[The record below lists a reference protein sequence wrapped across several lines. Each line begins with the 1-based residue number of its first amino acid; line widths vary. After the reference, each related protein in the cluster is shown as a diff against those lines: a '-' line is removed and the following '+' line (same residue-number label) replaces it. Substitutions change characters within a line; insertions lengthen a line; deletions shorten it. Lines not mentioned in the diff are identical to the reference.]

1 MSVTLYEFLP
11 TRSARVR
18 WTLLELDVPFESV
31 EGRDVMGSAQLL
43 KVHPL
48 GKLPAIEDDGRPL
61 FESAA
66 ICSWL
71 ADKHADRGL
80 AAEAGTWDRAL
91 HDQWVCFALAEVE
104 AHLWSSFRN
113 AFVYP
118 EAKRLPVIIEQ
129 NNAEVARSL
138 PVLDAYLADHDYL
151 VGDKFSVTDIIVSF
165 TVNWARN
172 DGLTKDFD
180 SLNAYVSR
188 LRARPLCALP
198 DD

>member
-1 MSVTLYEFLP
+1 MPVTLYEFLP
-11 TRSARVR
+11 TRSQRVR

-31 EGRDVMGSAQLL
+31 EGRDVIGSPQLR

-48 GKLPAIEDDGRPL
+48 GKIPAIEDDGRPL

-80 AAEAGTWDRAL
+80 IAEVGTWDRAL
-91 HDQWVCFALAEVE
+91 HDQWTCFALAEVE

-113 AFVYP
+113 TVVYP
-118 EAKRLPVIIEQ
+118 EEKRLPVIIEQ
-129 NNAEVARSL
+129 NNAEVKRSL
-138 PVLDAYLADHDYL
+138 PALDARLSEHDYL
-151 VGDKFSVTDIIVSF
+151 VGDNFSVTDIIVGF

-172 DGLTKDFD
+172 DGLTKGFD
-180 SLNAYVSR
+180 SLNAYVER
-188 LRARPLCALP
+188 LRERPLCTFS

>member
-31 EGRDVMGSAQLL
+31 EGRNVMGSAQLL

-66 ICSWL
+66 ICTWL
-71 ADKHADRGL
+71 ADKHADRRL

-113 AFVYP
+113 TFVYP
-118 EAKRLPVIIEQ
+118 EEKRLPVIIEQ

-151 VGDKFSVTDIIVSF
+151 VGDKFSVTDIIVGF
-165 TVNWARN
+165 TINWARN

-180 SLNAYVSR
+180 SLNAYVAR

>member
-66 ICSWL
+66 ICTWL

-80 AAEAGTWDRAL
+80 AAGAGTWDRAL

-113 AFVYP
+113 TFVYP
-118 EAKRLPVIIEQ
+118 EEKRLPVIIEQ

-151 VGDKFSVTDIIVSF
+151 VGDKFSVTDIIVGF
-165 TVNWARN
+165 TINWARN

-180 SLNAYVSR
+180 SLNAYVAR